1 MSATPAPA
9 AKETYSPGLEGVIA
23 GESAIS
29 TVTGGLRYRGYPI
42 TELADN
48 CSFEEVGYLLLHGEL
63 PKKVEL
69 AAFHSRIAAARQLPD
84 ALITLFKA
92 LPKNVPAMDACRTAI
107 SVLAHYDPEVH
118 DNSTAASRRKAE
130 RLMGQ
135 VPLAV
140 AAQHR
145 IATGQ
150 EPIQAQDGLPI
161 ASEFLRLL
169 TGKVPSKEDTKAFD
183 VSLILYAEH
192 EYNASTFTCRVVC
205 STMADLHSAVVAG
218 VGALKGPL
226 HGGANEK
233 VMDILLATG
242 GPDKAEKWTHDALA
256 RKERI
261 MGFGHRV
268 YKTGD
273 VRAAYLKKYAQE
285 AAKRAGTEQWEKTA
299 EIMEE
304 IMAKEKNMFPNLDW
318 PAGRLYHA
326 MNLAVPIY
334 TPIFVMSRITGWSAH
349 FIEQAENNR
358 LIRPRGLYTG
368 PEVRKVV
375 PLDQRG

>member
-1 MSATPAPA
+1 MPA
-9 AKETYSPGLEGVIA
+9 ATEPNKETYSPGLEGVIA

-42 TELADN
+42 TELADH

-63 PKKVEL
+63 PKKAEL
-69 AAFHSRIAAARQLPD
+69 AAFHSRIAAARQIPD
-84 ALITLFKA
+84 SLVALFKA
-92 LPKNVPAMDACRTAI
+92 LPKNIPAMDACRTAI
-107 SVLAHYDPEVH
+107 SVLAHYDPEVN
-118 DNSTAASRRKAE
+118 DNSTAANKRKAE

-135 VPLAV
+135 IPVAV
-140 AAQHR
+140 AAHYR
-145 IATGQ
+145 ITQGE
-150 EPIQAQDGLPI
+150 EPIAPQDGLPI
-161 ASEFLRLL
+161 ASEFLRQL
-169 TGKVPSKEDTKAFD
+169 TGKVPSHEDAKAFD

-192 EYNASTFTCRVVC
+192 EFNASTFTCRVVC
-205 STMADLHSAVVAG
+205 STMADLHSAIVAG

-242 GPDKAEKWTHDALA
+242 GPDKADKWTRDALA

-285 AAKRAGTEQWEKTA
+285 AAQRAGTEQWEKTA

-304 IMAKEKNMFPNLDW
+304 IMAKEKNMYPNLDW

-326 MNLAVPIY
+326 MKLAIPLY

-368 PEVRKVV
+368 PEVRTVV
-375 PLDQRG
+375 PLEQRT

>member
-1 MSATPAPA
+1 MAATTTPD
-9 AKETYSPGLEGVIA
+9 KETYSPGLEGVIA

-42 TELADN
+42 TELADQ

-63 PKKVEL
+63 PKKAEL
-69 AAFHSRIAAARQLPD
+69 AAFHSRIAAARQIPD
-84 ALITLFKA
+84 SLVTLFKA
-92 LPKNVPAMDACRTAI
+92 MPKNVPAMDACRTAI
-107 SVLAHYDPEVH
+107 SVLAHYDPEVN
-118 DNSTAASRRKAE
+118 DNSTAANRRKAE

-135 VPLAV
+135 IPVAV
-140 AAQHR
+140 AAQYR
-145 IATGQ
+145 ISQGE
-150 EPIQAQDGLPI
+150 EPIAPQDGLPI
-161 ASEFLRLL
+161 ASEFLREL

-205 STMADLHSAVVAG
+205 STMSDLHSAIVAG

-242 GPDKAEKWTHDALA
+242 GPDKADKWTRDALA

-285 AAKRAGTEQWEKTA
+285 AAQRAGTEQWEKAA

-304 IMAKEKNMFPNLDW
+304 IMANEKNMFPNLDW

-326 MNLAVPIY
+326 MQLAVPIY
-334 TPIFVMSRITGWSAH
+334 TPIFVMSRVTGWSAH

-368 PEVRKVV
+368 PEVRQVV
-375 PLDQRG
+375 ALEERG

>member
-1 MSATPAPA
+1 MAATTTPD
-9 AKETYSPGLEGVIA
+9 KETYSPGLEGVIA

-42 TELADN
+42 TELADQ

-63 PKKVEL
+63 PKKAEL

-84 ALITLFKA
+84 SLITLFKA
-92 LPKNVPAMDACRTAI
+92 MPKNVPAMDACRTAI
-107 SVLAHYDPEVH
+107 SVLAHYDPEVN

-135 VPLAV
+135 IPVAV
-140 AAQHR
+140 AAQYR
-145 IATGQ
+145 ISQGE
-150 EPIQAQDGLPI
+150 EPIAPQDGLPI
-161 ASEFLRLL
+161 ASEFLREL

-205 STMADLHSAVVAG
+205 STMSDLHSAIVAG

-242 GPDKAEKWTHDALA
+242 GPDKADKWTRDALA

-285 AAKRAGTEQWEKTA
+285 AAQRAGTEQWEKAA

-326 MNLAVPIY
+326 MQLAVPIY
-334 TPIFVMSRITGWSAH
+334 TPIFVMSRVTGWSAH

-375 PLDQRG
+375 GLEERG

>member
-1 MSATPAPA
+1 MTTPANTP
-9 AKETYSPGLEGVIA
+9 KETYSPGLEGVIA

-42 TELADN
+42 TELADH

-63 PKKVEL
+63 PKKAEL
-69 AAFHSRIAAARQLPD
+69 AAFHFRIAEARQLPD
-84 ALITLFKA
+84 CLFSLFKSM
-92 LPKNVPAMDACRTAI
+92 PKTVPAMDACRSAI
-107 SVLAHYDPEVH
+107 SVLAHFDPEVN
-118 DNSTAASRRKAE
+118 DNSTAANRRKAE

-135 VPLAV
+135 IPLAV

-145 IATGQ
+145 IANGQ

-169 TGKVPSKEDTKAFD
+169 TGKVPSHEDAKAFD

-205 STMADLHSAVVAG
+205 STMSDLHSAVVAG

-242 GPDKAEKWTHDALA
+242 GPEKAEKWTMDALA

-285 AAKRAGTEQWEKTA
+285 AAQRAGTEKWEQTA
-299 EIMEE
+299 EIMET
-304 IMAKEKNMFPNLDW
+304 IMAKEKNMYPNLDW

-326 MNLAVPIY
+326 MQLAVPIY
-334 TPIFVMSRITGWSAH
+334 TPIFVMSRITGWAAH

-368 PEVRKVV
+368 PDVRKVV
-375 PLDQRG
+375 ALEQRG

>member
-1 MSATPAPA
+1 MAATTTPD
-9 AKETYSPGLEGVIA
+9 KETYSPGLEGVIA

-42 TELADN
+42 TELADQ

-63 PKKVEL
+63 PKKAEL
-69 AAFHSRIAAARQLPD
+69 AAFHSRIAAARQIPD
-84 ALITLFKA
+84 SLVALFKA
-92 LPKNVPAMDACRTAI
+92 MPKNVPAMDACRTAI
-107 SVLAHYDPEVH
+107 SVLAHYDPEVN
-118 DNSTAASRRKAE
+118 DNSTAANRRKAE

-135 VPLAV
+135 IPVAV
-140 AAQHR
+140 AAQYR
-145 IATGQ
+145 ISQGE
-150 EPIQAQDGLPI
+150 EPIAPQDGLPI
-161 ASEFLRLL
+161 ASEFLREL
-169 TGKVPSKEDTKAFD
+169 TGKVPSTEDTKAFD

-205 STMADLHSAVVAG
+205 STMSDLHSAIVAG

-242 GPDKAEKWTHDALA
+242 GPDKADKWTRDALA

-273 VRAAYLKKYAQE
+273 VRAAYLKKYAQD
-285 AAKRAGTEQWEKTA
+285 AAQRAGTEQWEKTA

-326 MNLAVPIY
+326 MQLAVPIY
-334 TPIFVMSRITGWSAH
+334 TPIFVMSRVTGWSAH

-368 PEVRKVV
+368 PEVRQVV
-375 PLDQRG
+375 PLEERG